1 MISFTT
7 AELEALITSVLWP
20 AIRILALFATA
31 PVLSHRAI
39 PRPAKVGLALAIAFV
54 LAAVLPAPP
63 RVPLASGA
71 SFSLLAQ
78 QVAIG
83 ATLGFAVRL
92 ALAAIE
98 MAGEVIGLQMGL
110 SFAGFFDLSNPQ
122 GANAAGSLLGL
133 AATLLFLAIDGH
145 LLVIGALAESFNAF
159 PVGEFPRQ
167 LVATSE
173 FAKMGGQMFATALS
187 LALPMITVMLFANLA
202 LGVIA
207 RAAPQL
213 NIFSLGFPF
222 TILLGLCSLYLTMP
236 YLAEPLQRTFEA
248 SFAIFMR

>member
-1 MISFTT
+1 VISFTT
-7 AELEALITSVLWP
+7 AELEAFIATILWP
-20 AIRILALFATA
+20 AVRVLALFATA
-31 PVLSHRAI
+31 PVLSHRTI
-39 PRPAKVGLALAIAFV
+39 PRPAKVGLAFAIAFV
-54 LAAVLPAPP
+54 LAPVLPAPP
-63 RVPLASGA
+63 AVPLASGA
-71 SFSLLAQ
+71 ALALLAQ

-167 LVATSE
+167 VFATDE
-173 FAKMGGQMFATALS
+173 FAKLGSQVFSTALS
-187 LALPMITVMLFANLA
+187 LSLPMITVMLFANLA

-213 NIFSLGFPF
+213 NIFSFGFPF
-222 TILLGLCSLYLTMP
+222 SILLGLIALFLTMP
-236 YLAEPLQRTFEA
+236 YLSDPLQRALAA

>member
-1 MISFTT
+1 VISFTT
-7 AELEALITSVLWP
+7 AELEALITSALWP

-31 PVLSHRAI
+31 PIFSERSI
-39 PRPAKVGLALAIAFV
+39 PRPAKVGLAFAIAFV
-54 LAAVLPAPP
+54 LAPVLPAPP
-63 RVPLASGA
+63 AVSLGSGA
-71 SFSLLAQ
+71 AFSILIQ

-159 PVGEFPRQ
+159 PVGEFPKQ
-167 LVATSE
+167 LFATNE
-173 FAKMGGQMFATALS
+173 FARMGGQVFSTALS
-187 LALPMITVMLFANLA
+187 LALPMITVMLFTNLA
-202 LGVIA
+202 LGVVA

-213 NIFSLGFPF
+213 NIFSFGFPVSLIF
-222 TILLGLCSLYLTMP
+222 GLCALYLTLP
-236 YLAEPLQRTFEA
+236 YLSEPLQRTIGA

>member
-1 MISFTT
+1 MLSFTT
-7 AELEALITSVLWP
+7 AELEALVATALWP
-20 AIRILALFATA
+20 AVRLLALFATA
-31 PVLSHRAI
+31 PVLSHRTI
-39 PRPAKVGLALAIAFV
+39 PRPAKVGLAFAIAIV
-54 LAAVLPAPP
+54 LAPVLPPP
-63 RVPLASGA
+63 PAVSLGSGA
-71 SFSLLAQ
+71 AFSILAQ
-78 QVAIG
+78 QLAIG

-92 ALAAIE
+92 ALAAVE

-145 LLVIGALAESFNAF
+145 LLVIAALAESFNAF
-159 PVGEFPRQ
+159 PVGELPRG
-167 LVATSE
+167 LFATTD
-173 FAKMGGQMFATALS
+173 FAKLGGQVFSTALS

-213 NIFSLGFPF
+213 NIFSFGFPF
-222 TILLGLCSLYLTMP
+222 SVLLGLVALYLTTP
-236 YLAEPLQRTFEA
+236 YLGEPLQRALA
-248 SFAIFMR
+248 SGFAIFMR